1 MQSFNAEGSVSPLH
15 GQTREL
21 RGPVY
26 CFMLPFP
33 LAQSMLSTAI
43 SGALVGIDGLLVE
56 VEVDVALGL
65 PQFTTVGLP
74 EGAVRESKDRVRSAI
89 KNSGYEFPARRITV
103 NLAPADVKKEGSA
116 YDLPI
121 ALGIL
126 AAEGWLTKEQLES
139 HAILGELSLDG
150 RVKPVHGALPLAVM
164 AKEKGLKGLIVPT
177 ENAAEAAVVDGVAV
191 FGVSTLSEAFL
202 LLNGERP
209 LDSTVVDVNTLFT
222 QHSKYEV
229 DFNDVKGQE
238 HVKRALE
245 VAASGGHNLL
255 LVGPPGSGKTML
267 ARRLPAVLPTMTL
280 TEAIET
286 TKVHSVAGTLN
297 GSALVATRPFRTPH
311 HTISDAG
318 MIGGGSVPKPG
329 EVSLAHH
336 GVLFLDELPEFRK
349 NVLEVLRQPLEDAS
363 VTISRAVGSITYPA
377 DIMLVAAMNPCSCG
391 FFGDPQH
398 ECTCSPQQVQRYRAK
413 ISGPLLDRIDIQV
426 EVPAVKYK
434 ELSDKTTG
442 EDSATIRTRVNQA
455 REIQL
460 KRFSQR
466 NIFCN
471 AQMSSRDIRTHCQLD
486 AAGEKLLENAMQR
499 LGLSARAYTRIL
511 KVARTIADL
520 AGEGHITSAH
530 IAQAIQYRALDRGE

>member
-1 MQSFNAEGSVSPLH
+1 
-15 GQTREL
+15 
-21 RGPVY
+21 
-26 CFMLPFP
+26 ML
-33 LAQSMLSTAI
+33 ATAV
-43 SGALVGIDGLLVE
+43 SGALIGIDGLLVE

-103 NLAPADVKKEGSA
+103 NLAPADVKKEGAA

-126 AAEGWLTKEQLES
+126 AAEGWLTKEQLQS
-139 HAILGELSLDG
+139 YAILGELSLDG

-164 AKEKGLKGLIVPT
+164 AREKGLKGLIVPT
-177 ENAAEAAVVDGVAV
+177 ENAPEAAVVDEIAV
-191 FGVSTLSEAFL
+191 FGVSTLSESFL

-209 LDSTVVDVNTLFT
+209 LDSTVVDVSALFT
-222 QHSKYEV
+222 RHSAYEV

-267 ARRLPAVLPTMTL
+267 ARRLPTVLPTLTL

-286 TKVHSVAGTLN
+286 TKVHSVAGSLN
-297 GSALVATRPFRTPH
+297 GQALVATRPFRSPH

-318 MIGGGSVPKPG
+318 MIGGGTVPKPG

-349 NVLEVLRQPLEDAS
+349 NVLEVLRQPLEDAQ

-398 ECTCSPQQVQRYRAK
+398 ECTCSPQQVQRYRAR

-434 ELSDKTTG
+434 ELSDKATG
-442 EDSATIRTRVNQA
+442 EDSTTIRTRVNQA

-460 KRFSQR
+460 QRFQQR
-466 NIFCN
+466 RIFCN
-471 AQMSSRDIRTHCQLD
+471 AQMSSRDIRTYCQLD
-486 AAGEKLLENAMQR
+486 TAGEKLLENAMQR

-520 AGEGHITSAH
+520 AGEDHITGAH
-530 IAQAIQYRALDRGE
+530 IAQAIQYRALDRE